1 MKLSEIKIQFQAEL
15 SELYSKSEIEELFS
29 IFCEHYLDLNKIE
42 LRYSLENKLSESDSK
57 KFSGVICELKTGKP
71 FQQILGETEFYG
83 MKFFVNEHV
92 LIPRP
97 ETEELLELAIK
108 KIQDS
113 KFEIRDS
120 RFEIQGLKVFESAQT
135 DNVQLDRLREPQP
148 DKVESEL
155 IFKSQSDNSH
165 DNNSTNSKT
174 LHRSK
179 TAIKILDIG
188 TGSGIIP
195 IVLKKYFPEAEVS
208 AIDISNDALEVAK
221 RNAEFHR
228 TKINFIHQDY
238 LNKVFESA
246 ETDSEIYDV
255 IISNPPYIGI
265 EENPEIENSVKGFEP
280 NLALFSPTSDA
291 LIFYKKIAKDC
302 KKHLAENG
310 LLFLEINQKLGKETL
325 ELYQQ
330 GFSEV
335 ELLRDISGNDRIIFG
350 RK

>member
-1 MKLSEIKIQFQAEL
+1 MKLSEIKILIHHEL
-15 SELYSKSEIEELFS
+15 SEIYSKSEIEELFS
-29 IFCEHYLDLNKIE
+29 IFAEHFLNLNKIE
-42 LRYSLENKLSESDSK
+42 LRYSLENELSESDSN
-57 KFSGVICELKTGKP
+57 KFYEAISELKTSKP

-97 ETEELLELAIK
+97 ETEELLELAIG

-113 KFEIRDS
+113 RFKIRDS
-120 RFEIQGLKVFESAQT
+120 RFDIQGLKVFDSAQT
-135 DNVQLDRLREPQP
+135 DNAETERLREPQP
-148 DKVESEL
+148 D
-155 IFKSQSDNSH
+155 
-165 DNNSTNSKT
+165 NSKT
-174 LHRSK
+174 LKPSNSQTLPFSNPRTLKPSNSP
-179 TAIKILDIG
+179 TKILDIG

-195 IVLKKYFPEAEVS
+195 IILKKNFPEAEVS
-208 AIDISNDALEVAK
+208 AIDISSEALEIAK
-221 RNAEFHR
+221 RNAEFHQIE
-228 TKINFIHQDY
+228 INFVSKDF
-238 LNKVFESA
+238 LNGNLDEV
-246 ETDSEIYDV
+246 YDV

-265 EENPEIENSVKGFEP
+265 EENPEIEDSVKGFEP

-291 LIFYKKIAKDC
+291 LIFYRKIAEDC

-325 ELYQQ
+325 ELYKE

-335 ELLRDISGNDRIIFG
+335 ELLKDISGNDRMIFG